1 MDGNGEMKILIVEN
15 EIYLAQ
21 SIASKLA
28 EIGHT
33 CDMAMT
39 VKEALNK
46 SENYDAVLLS
56 TNISG
61 QNFYPVIDKY
71 KHSIIILMVSYISN
85 DTVSNP
91 LKSGAN
97 DYILK
102 PFMMEELIRKLNHLL
117 DYNQSKKENMTYK
130 QYLEN
135 LFKNTKIHRID
146 DKTKLPLLVKT
157 AFQRNADALVF
168 NYAKEYNESFSFI
181 SLNDSDALERL
192 SKIKDEELVY
202 MINLQNLKKS
212 EKQKV
217 LSMIRNKR
225 VIISTTDMHEELD
238 INTITIEEDDKV
250 FDRNDILSIDNYVK
264 YVIINFQNKFPDTE
278 LSKKLGIS
286 RKSLWEKRK
295 KYGIT
300 KKK

>member
-1 MDGNGEMKILIVEN
+1 MKILIVEN

-46 SENYDAVLLS
+46 SENYDAILLS

-71 KHSIIILMVSYISN
+71 KQSIIILMVSYISN

-157 AFQRNADALVF
+157 AFQKNADALVF

-217 LSMIRNKR
+217 LSMIKNKR

>member
-1 MDGNGEMKILIVEN
+1 MKILIVEN

-33 CDMAMT
+33 CDMATT

-46 SENYDAVLLS
+46 SDYYDAVLLS

-61 QNFYPVIDKY
+61 QNFYPVIERY
-71 KHSIIILMVSYISN
+71 KSSIIILMVSYISN

-135 LFKNTKIHRID
+135 LFKNAKTPKID
-146 DKTKLPLLVKT
+146 DKTKLPLLVKS
-157 AFQRNADALVF
+157 AFQKNADALVF

-192 SKIKDEELVY
+192 SKIKDQELVY

-212 EKQKV
+212 EKQKII
-217 LSMIRNKR
+217 SMIQNKR

-238 INTITIEEDDKV
+238 INTITIEEDDKI

-264 YVIINFQNKFPDTE
+264 YVILNFQNKFPDTE